1 MLTGLLDLPV
11 WGLIVVTLAM
21 THLTII
27 AVTVFLHRCQAHRAL
42 ELHPGV
48 SHILRF
54 WLWLTTGMVTKVW
67 VAIHRKHHAACET
80 TEDPHSPQILG
91 IRKVLWQGAELYQQ
105 ASQKGEI
112 LEKYGRGTPEDW
124 LERQIYTPHHLL
136 GVTIMLGIDILL
148 FGVIGPTIWAVQM
161 MWIPLLAAGVINGIG
176 HWWGYRNYECYDAST
191 NIVPWGILIGG
202 EELHNNHHTF
212 AGSAKL
218 SSLWWEFDIGW
229 LYIRLLEM
237 VGLAKVKK
245 VAQQPILSQVQRPVD
260 ISTLRAVVD
269 HRFQIM
275 AIYAKKVIIQVHKE
289 ELRHT
294 QGHSRKLLKKVGS
307 LLIREESLL
316 KPHDK
321 HKLAT
326 VLAESQALQTVYHYR
341 LQLQSLWQQST
352 ASQEYLLQSLQE
364 WCKQAEETG
373 VQALQEFAITLRRY
387 QISPNEV

>member
-136 GVTIMLGIDILL
+136 GITIMLGIDILL